1 MPDKNQVTLRSTN
14 GALHERNSLTGR
26 RAATFTAS
34 TSLSPLEVAQLAK
47 AVGVSTHRFT
57 PDQPF
62 VRFEG
67 AEVGTLLFSVRSM
80 GGRTELMRF
89 QVDVVSPH
97 SSGAGGTTQVSTW
110 IVDFAITQPTCLF
123 IPVAPKQLL
132 RYREYLRFGL
142 RLSERLLER
151 DAASSNRLVECPAA

>member
-1 MPDKNQVTLRSTN
+1 MAFRSSN
-14 GALHERNSLTGR
+14 GPLPEENSFTGR

-57 PDQPF
+57 PDQLF

-80 GGRTELMRF
+80 GGRTKLMRF
-89 QVDVVSPH
+89 QVNIVSAH
-97 SSGAGGTTQVSTW
+97 SSVAGGTTQVSTR
-110 IVDFAITQPTCLF
+110 IERSRGGGHRLILGDQ
-123 IPVAPKQLL
+123 VA
-132 RYREYLRFGL
+132 G
-142 RLSERLLER
+142 
-151 DAASSNRLVECPAA
+151 